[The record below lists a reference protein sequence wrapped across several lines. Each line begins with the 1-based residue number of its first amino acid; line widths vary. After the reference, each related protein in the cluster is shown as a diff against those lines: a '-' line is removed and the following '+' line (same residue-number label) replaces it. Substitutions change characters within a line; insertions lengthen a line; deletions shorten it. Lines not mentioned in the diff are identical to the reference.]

1 MNITT
6 IKLEKETKKRIDKL
20 KEHKRETYEDVL
32 RKILYILNT
41 VKVEPEKAQKILNKI
56 DKVKKPKKKEQSK
69 Q

>member
-20 KEHKRETYEDVL
+20 REHKRETYEELL

-56 DKVKKPKKKEQSK
+56 DTLKKPKKKQEPK
-69 Q
+69 H